1 MARPA
6 RIRLAGTIGATLLCA
21 AAATEAMAQ
30 DGTIVLNNQIQM
42 GDVVAG
48 QTLNVVDTDEQVT
61 VSTSARGNSF
71 SGAVEN
77 GTITVD
83 STQEMHGDALATTTM
98 TLGGDTAGRVTATTQ
113 AGGNYLAASAYGANL
128 EVDASQRVTDGE
140 IVAYSTVTDDSAR
153 LLAGATV
160 DASAIANT
168 AALGGDGATVAGTI
182 AQESSATIRAGNLAS
197 TQYIPAQAAFSSQ
210 AMANAVAVN
219 SDAASNQNLY
229 VRQRSTGDL
238 IESDASANAGNAWDL
253 AGRARASANQA
264 VFQNQGGAQIVET
277 DQANAAGVRA
287 AAITTAYDYGA
298 AEAYARA
305 AGNDVSVGNNDVYV
319 EIDNTQ
325 FNSGGVDSTATFS
338 GTNGYDV
345 YVGADAVGN
354 SVTGYA
360 CSECAGY
367 LTATNVQTNSGSVTA
382 TANTTVAG
390 SARAVITGTN
400 AVGNAATFYVS
411 TPGP

>member
-21 AAATEAMAQ
+21 AAATEALAQ

-48 QTLNVVDTDEQVT
+48 QTLDVIDADEQVT

-71 SGAVEN
+71 AGAVEN
-77 GTITVD
+77 DSITVA
-83 STQEMHGDALATTTM
+83 SSQEMNGDALATTTM
-98 TLGGDTAGRVTATTQ
+98 TFGGDTAGRLTATTQ
-113 AGGNYLAASAYGANL
+113 AGGNYLAASAYGADL
-128 EVDASQRVTDGE
+128 RVDASQLVTDGE
-140 IVAYSTVTDDSAR
+140 VAANSTITDDSAR

-160 DASAIANT
+160 ETSAIGNT
-168 AALGGDGATVAGTI
+168 TAMGGEGSTVTGVISQGSA
-182 AQESSATIRAGNLAS
+182 ATIRASNLAS

-210 AMANAVAVN
+210 AIANAMAVN
-219 SDAASNQNLY
+219 SDAASNQSLY

-238 IESDASANAGNAWDL
+238 VEAGTSANAGNAWDL

-264 VFQNQGGAQIVET
+264 VFQNQGGALIAET
-277 DQANAAGVRA
+277 DQGNDAQVRA
-287 AAITTAYDYGA
+287 TAITTAYDYGA
-298 AEAYARA
+298 VEAYARA

-325 FNSGGVDSTATFS
+325 FNSGGVDATATFS

-367 LTATNVQTNSGSVTA
+367 LTATNVQTNNGSVTA

-411 TPGP
+411 RPGP

>member
-1 MARPA
+1 
-6 RIRLAGTIGATLLCA
+6 
-21 AAATEAMAQ
+21 MAQ
-30 DGTIVLNNQIQM
+30 DGAIVLNNQIQL

-48 QTLNVVDTDEQVT
+48 QTLNVVDADEQVT
-61 VSTSARGNSF
+61 VSTSAQGNSF

-98 TLGGDTAGRVTATTQ
+98 TLGGDTAGRLTATTQ
-113 AGGNYLAASAYGANL
+113 AGGNYLAVGAYGADL
-128 EVDASQRVTDGE
+128 SVDASQQVTDGE
-140 IVAYSTVTDDSAR
+140 IVAYSTITDDSPR

-160 DASAIANT
+160 DASAIGNT
-168 AALGGDGATVAGTI
+168 AALGGDGATVTGTVS
-182 AQESSATIRAGNLAS
+182 QESSATIRAGNLAS

-264 VFQNQGGAQIVET
+264 VLQNQGGALIAET
-277 DQANAAGVRA
+277 DQSNVAQVRA

-319 EIDNTQ
+319 KIDNAQ

-367 LTATNVQTNSGSVTA
+367 LTATNVQTNNGSVTA
-382 TANTTVAG
+382 TASTTVVG

-411 TPGP
+411 SPGP

>member
-1 MARPA
+1 
-6 RIRLAGTIGATLLCA
+6 
-21 AAATEAMAQ
+21 
-30 DGTIVLNNQIQM
+30 
-42 GDVVAG
+42 
-48 QTLNVVDTDEQVT
+48 
-61 VSTSARGNSF
+61 
-71 SGAVEN
+71 
-77 GTITVD
+77 
-83 STQEMHGDALATTTM
+83 MHGDALATTTM

-140 IVAYSTVTDDSAR
+140 IVAYSTVTDNSAR

-238 IESDASANAGNAWDL
+238 IEIRRQRQCRQRRDL
-253 AGRARASANQA
+253 AGRARASANQG
-264 VFQNQGGAQIVET
+264 VFQNEGGAQIVET

-287 AAITTAYDYGA
+287 AAITTAYDDGA
-298 AEAYARA
+298 AEADAR
-305 AGNDVSVGNNDVYV
+305 
-319 EIDNTQ
+319 
-325 FNSGGVDSTATFS
+325 GG
-338 GTNGYDV
+338 G
-345 YVGADAVGN
+345 
-354 SVTGYA
+354 
-360 CSECAGY
+360 
-367 LTATNVQTNSGSVTA
+367 
-382 TANTTVAG
+382 
-390 SARAVITGTN
+390 
-400 AVGNAATFYVS
+400 
-411 TPGP
+411 

>member
-1 MARPA
+1 M
-6 RIRLAGTIGATLLCA
+6 LCA

>member
-6 RIRLAGTIGATLLCA
+6 RIRLAGTIGVTLLCA

-30 DGTIVLNNQIQM
+30 DGAIVLNNQIQL

-48 QTLNVVDTDEQVT
+48 QTLNVVDADEQVT
-61 VSTSARGNSF
+61 VSTSAQGNSF

-98 TLGGDTAGRVTATTQ
+98 TLGGDTAGRLTATTQ
-113 AGGNYLAASAYGANL
+113 AGGNYLAVGAYGADL
-128 EVDASQRVTDGE
+128 SVDASQQVTDGE
-140 IVAYSTVTDDSAR
+140 IVAYSTITDDSPR

-160 DASAIANT
+160 DASAIGNT
-168 AALGGDGATVAGTI
+168 AALGGDGATVTGTVS
-182 AQESSATIRAGNLAS
+182 QESSATIRAGNLAS

-264 VFQNQGGAQIVET
+264 VLQNQGGALIAET
-277 DQANAAGVRA
+277 DQSNVAQVRA

-319 EIDNTQ
+319 KIDNAQ

-367 LTATNVQTNSGSVTA
+367 LTATNVQTNNGSVTA
-382 TANTTVAG
+382 TASTTVVG

-411 TPGP
+411 SPGP